1 MHINYTFEVSELK
14 RGKLISGLTFI
25 VGIVMISIGM
35 MIQNNM
41 EDTSLKSQV
50 VQGFNVKNMAASA
63 NKIIEEEKEET
74 KIEDYTVKEIEMET
88 APASVIVPPR
98 VEVYEGMT
106 LEELGQ
112 KLDRSLKNDIAGKG
126 IVIAQKCIELGVDP
140 YIATA
145 IILHETGCGQSSCS
159 QIARTCYNFGGQK
172 GYGCGAYKR
181 YNSIDEGL
189 QGMIQNLYNNYYSH
203 GLTTIES
210 IGPRY
215 AESGTWISKINWYVG
230 QIRAN

>member
-1 MHINYTFEVSELK
+1 
-14 RGKLISGLTFI
+14 
-25 VGIVMISIGM
+25 MISIGM
-35 MIQNNM
+35 IIQNSM
-41 EDTSLKSQV
+41 ENTSLKNPIIEN
-50 VQGFNVKNMAASA
+50 FNVKNMAASA
-63 NKIIEEEKEET
+63 NQIINDEKAEQPV
-74 KIEDYTVKEIEMET
+74 EDYTIKEIEMET
-88 APASVIVPPR
+88 APASVIIPPR

-140 YIATA
+140 YVATA

-159 QIARTCYNFGGQK
+159 QIARNCYNFGGQK
-172 GYGCGAYKR
+172 GSGCGAYKR

-189 QGMIQNLYNNYYSH
+189 QGMIQNLYNNYYAH
-203 GLTTIES
+203 GLTTVET

-215 AESGTWISKINWYVG
+215 AESGTWVSKINWYIG